1 MMGWMGRSAALVLV
15 ASVAG
20 CVDATVEVDVASA
33 TDGTLRITQVIEQ
46 STYDML
52 KSGSEAGEADEFC
65 AEGELS
71 VGGGSAT
78 CVISETGSFEEL
90 SVDEDGE
97 EALRITSVGPG
108 LVRVAIP
115 LEELK
120 GEVAADPAE
129 TDQET
134 LNMIAGMFE
143 GAKLTLKIGGGE
155 ITETNMDIGSDR
167 RSAQKQLAFDALIRG
182 DLDLPEEFF
191 AVVRK

>member
-1 MMGWMGRSAALVLV
+1 MMGWMGRSAALVFV

-20 CVDATVEVDVASA
+20 CVDATVEVDVAS
-33 TDGTLRITQVIEQ
+33 TSSGTLRITQVIEE

-52 KSGSEAGEADEFC
+52 KAGSEAGEADEFC

-71 VGGGSAT
+71 LAGGSAT
-78 CVISETGSFEEL
+78 CLISQTGSFEEI

-97 EALRITSVGPG
+97 EALRITSAGPG

-115 LEELK
+115 LEQLK
-120 GEVAADPAE
+120 GEVTADSAG

-134 LNMIAGMFE
+134 LNMIGGMFE
-143 GAKLTLKIGGGE
+143 GAQLTLKVGGGE
-155 ITETNMDIGSDR
+155 ITETNMDIGLDR
-167 RSAQKQLAFDALIRG
+167 RSAQKLLPLDALIRG
-182 DLDLPEEFF
+182 DLDLPQEFF